1 MINFFLSSK
10 SGSLNATCNNP
21 TKFYYGSKDGCLS
34 KLPEKKKLANKTNA
48 VNTTKVYYGSNDG
61 LLSKL
66 PAKAFNSVG
75 RRRILNKPKLNE
87 SSSAKIIPEKE
98 INLSN

>member
-1 MINFFLSSK
+1 MLIFLISSK

-21 TKFYYGSKDGCLS
+21 AEFYYGSKDG
-34 KLPEKKKLANKTNA
+34 
-48 VNTTKVYYGSNDG
+48 

-66 PAKAFNSVG
+66 PKKTRNSVG
-75 RRRILNKPKLNE
+75 RQRILNKPKLNE